1 MFNAIKQPGSSHK
14 KRDTLF
20 NRANTQHFVYVHVN
34 TTNWCCWRERCAKRT
49 LPERAR
55 GVVELRDKWHH
66 ANTRMLRAWCA
77 VRLVRLV
84 CIIYHTYHRANQY
97 LSVSNLS
104 KKNKN
109 KGFPLIFLFFSFL
122 SFYIRRNVGNT
133 IQGMKWWYFLV
144 WYFGAVRKQQK
155 IL

>member
-34 TTNWCCWRERCAKRT
+34 TTSWCCWRERCAKRT

-66 ANTRMLRAWCA
+66 AHTRMLCAWCA
-77 VRLVRLV
+77 VRLV
-84 CIIYHTYHRANQY
+84 CIITIHTTALTNIC
-97 LSVSNLS
+97 LSLICR

-109 KGFPLIFLFFSFL
+109 KGIPLVFLFFSFL